1 MTDDPK
7 HLPPDVE
14 ERYNNATNTS
24 NLKVDPER
32 RLPADMLIAMGWSPS
47 RLGAALM
54 RLHSEWDGSEKPR
67 RPTKERIDLIACSLP
82 RIKNGERKDKDGQM
96 IDNMVL
102 DIKAARHQAHDWY
115 MHELKILFQKLKT
128 MPAVRQQLL
137 LWAQQRQINDPDNHV
152 GEVLS
157 WWLDHT
163 CPVCECRGKELIPG
177 TPVKSHRDCKECRG
191 TGETRIPWRQNDPQY
206 QMESRTMLRHIDDCI
221 ATARS
226 ALKHRLNRINK
237 QKTTS
242 TT

>member
-1 MTDDPK
+1 MTIDSKDM
-7 HLPPDVE
+7 PPDVE

-54 RLHSEWDGSEKPR
+54 RLHSEWDGAEKPR
-67 RPTKERIDLIACSLP
+67 RPSKERIDLIAYSLP
-82 RIKNGERKDKDGQM
+82 RIKNGERKDKDGKM
-96 IDNMVL
+96 VDNMVL
-102 DIKAARHQAHDWY
+102 DIKAAKNQAHAWY

-137 LWAQQRQINDPDNHV
+137 LWAQQRQVSEPDSHV

-163 CPVCECRGKELIPG
+163 CPVCEGRGNELIPG
-177 TPVKSHRDCKECRG
+177 TPMKSHRKCRECHG
-191 TGETRIPWRQNDPQY
+191 SGETPIPESEEDPQY
-206 QMESRTMLRHIDDCI
+206 RLESRTMLRHIDDCI
-221 ATARS
+221 ATARN
-226 ALKHRLNRINK
+226 ALKQRLVRSQPK
-237 QKTTS
+237 KEGVQ
-242 TT
+242 

>member
-1 MTDDPK
+1 MTIDPK
-7 HLPPDVE
+7 DMPPDVE

-54 RLHSEWDGSEKPR
+54 RLHSEWDGAEKPR
-67 RPTKERIDLIACSLP
+67 RPTREAINLIAASLA
-82 RIKNGERKDKDGQM
+82 RDKDGM
-96 IDNMVL
+96 VRVSDELRLSPID
-102 DIKAARHQAHDWY
+102 AARRQAHDWH

-137 LWAQQRQINDPDNHV
+137 LWAQQHQTDDPDNHV

-163 CPVCECRGKELIPG
+163 CPACEGRGKELIPG

-191 TGETRIPWRQNDPQY
+191 TGESRIPWRQNDPQY
-206 QMESRTMLRHIDDCI
+206 QLDSRTMLRHIDDCI
-221 ATARS
+221 ATARN
-226 ALKHRLNRINK
+226 ALQQRLHQVGK

-242 TT
+242 PP

>member
-1 MTDDPK
+1 MTIDPK
-7 HLPPDVE
+7 DMPPDVE

-54 RLHSEWDGSEKPR
+54 RLHSEWDGAEKPR
-67 RPTKERIDLIACSLP
+67 RPTREQIDLIAASLP
-82 RIKNGERKDKDGQM
+82 RIKDGQRKDGDGKLV
-96 IDNMVL
+96 DNMVV
-102 DIKAARHQAHDWY
+102 DIKAARRQAHDWY

-137 LWAQQRQINDPDNHV
+137 LWAQQHQIDDPDNHV

-163 CPVCECRGKELIPG
+163 CPVCEGRGNELIPG
-177 TPVKSHRDCKECRG
+177 TPMKSHRKCQECEG
-191 TGETRIPWRQNDPQY
+191 SGETPIPKRKEDPRY
-206 QMESRTMLRHIDDCI
+206 QLVSRSMLRHIDDCI
-221 ATARS
+221 ATARN
-226 ALKHRLNRINK
+226 ALKQRLHQVGK

-242 TT
+242 PT